1 MLLDS
6 EPTSAVSGHRQM
18 RIRVKTGAEDG
29 TKFVLKKEMNMNIE
43 KIKLPLVGVSLLAL
57 AACGDMSRTASTTG
71 SSVPVT
77 TTSSSIPVTS
87 STSSAS
93 GLGVIQAIDVVPRE
107 QAGVG
112 VGTVAGAV
120 VGGVL
125 GNQVGSGRGR
135 TAATVAGVA
144 GGALAGHAM
153 EKNAAGSSQK
163 MYRVAVRMN
172 NGSVQTLMQ
181 EVPPGVQIGE
191 RVRLENGV
199 IVERFR

>member
-43 KIKLPLVGVSLLAL
+43 KIKLPLVGVSLLVL
-57 AACGDMSRTASTTG
+57 AACGDMSRTASTTS

-93 GLGVIQAIDVVPRE
+93 GLGVVQAIDVVPRE

-125 GNQVGSGRGR
+125 GSQVGSGRGR

-153 EKNAAGSSQK
+153 EKNAAGSAQ

>member
-1 MLLDS
+1 MWKN
-6 EPTSAVSGHRQM
+6 TTKSAVAGIS
-18 RIRVKTGAEDG
+18 
-29 TKFVLKKEMNMNIE
+29 VL
-43 KIKLPLVGVSLLAL
+43 VL
-57 AACGDMSRTASTTG
+57 AACGSSPMSSS

-77 TTSSSIPVTS
+77 TTSSTVPVTTT
-87 STSSAS
+87 TSSAS
-93 GLGVIQAIDVVPRE
+93 GYGVVQAIDVVPRE

-135 TAATVAGVA
+135 TAATVAGAA
-144 GGALAGHAM
+144 GGALAGNAM
-153 EKNAAGSSQK
+153 ERNARNSQQ
-163 MYRVAVRMN
+163 MYRVAVRMD
-172 NGSVQTLMQ
+172 NGSVQTLTQ
-181 EVPPGVQIGE
+181 EVAPGVQVGE